1 MRKVRQ
7 SSNKED
13 QEVSEM
19 KAIVE
24 RYLKSLSKEQRDVL
38 ARIIAYLIS
47 VFYLIALLLQ
57 ED

>member
-1 MRKVRQ
+1 
-7 SSNKED
+7 
-13 QEVSEM
+13 M